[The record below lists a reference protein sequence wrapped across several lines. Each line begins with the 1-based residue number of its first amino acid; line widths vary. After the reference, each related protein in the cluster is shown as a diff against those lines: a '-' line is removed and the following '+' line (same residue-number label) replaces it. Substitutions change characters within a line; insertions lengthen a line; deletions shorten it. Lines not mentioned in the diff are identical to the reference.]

1 MSLTPSHEVRI
12 QYVPGHRGI
21 EGNEAADRAANDAHL
36 LRYLT
41 LTPSSKEEVERLLRV
56 RVQASWNQLWMD
68 EVTASGRGRF
78 ITLVR
83 DGVGLWR
90 WASHSSRAIETALTR
105 LRTGHAG
112 VRAHLACFNLVNSP
126 LCSCGSPETIEHLL
140 LHCTLHQHAR
150 ANLTNQLTRINVPV
164 TLKNV
169 LGGGPYPC
177 TIQNLIIDAV
187 GSFLLAINVLY
198 TL

>member
-1 MSLTPSHEVRI
+1 MSLLPSHEVRI

-36 LRYLT
+36 LGYHT
-41 LTPSSKEEVERLLRV
+41 LTPSSREEMVRLV
-56 RVQASWNQLWMD
+56 HDRVQASWNQLWM
-68 EVTASGRGRF
+68 EKVNATGRGSF
-78 ITLVR
+78 ITLIR
-83 DGVGLWR
+83 DKVGFWP
-90 WASHSSRAIETALTR
+90 WASHSNCAIETALTR

-112 VRAHLACFNLVNSP
+112 VRAHLARFNLVNSP
-126 LCSCGSPETIEHLL
+126 LCSCRSPETIEHLL
-140 LHCTLHQHAR
+140 LHCPLGQHAWV
-150 ANLTNQLTRINVPV
+150 NLTNQLTRVNVPV

-177 TIQNLIIDAV
+177 AIQNLIIDAV